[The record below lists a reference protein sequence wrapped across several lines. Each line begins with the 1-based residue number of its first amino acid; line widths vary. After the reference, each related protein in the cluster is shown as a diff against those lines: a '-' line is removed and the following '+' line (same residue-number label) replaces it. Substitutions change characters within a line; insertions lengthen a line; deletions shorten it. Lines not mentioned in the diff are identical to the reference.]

1 MARWKLA
8 AHGSREG
15 LILARVEWCDSFASK
30 LRGLTFRR
38 RLAPGAGLVLVEDR
52 PGRLATAIHMAFV
65 FFPLAV
71 AWLDGEGR
79 VVDMR
84 LARPWRVYVPRR
96 PAQYVLEA
104 SPAML
109 ECLSLG
115 DRVAFDDTS
124 SAP

>member
-1 MARWKLA
+1 VAQWKVA
-8 AHGSREG
+8 ANRSREG
-15 LILARVEWCDSFASK
+15 HILARVEWCASFASK

-38 RLAPGAGLVLVEDR
+38 RLAPGSGLVLVEDR

-65 FFPLAV
+65 FFPIAV
-71 AWLDGEGR
+71 AWLDGDGT
-79 VVDMR
+79 VVDVR
-84 LARPWRVYVPRR
+84 LARPWRAYVPRH

-104 SPAML
+104 SPGML

-115 DRVAFDDTS
+115 DQVTFDDAS